1 LARKHPERVLTS
13 LHHLIDHEWMLEAY
27 RLTRKDGAPGVDGMM
42 AMDYEANLEA
52 NLWEEVYLRAYRNDF
67 TLMRNTR

>member
-1 LARKHPERVLTS
+1 
-13 LHHLIDHEWMLEAY
+13 MLEPY
-27 RLTRKDGAPGVDGMM
+27 RLMRKDGAPGIDGMT
-42 AMDYEANLEA
+42 ATDYEASLEA